1 MSRSKALAAR
11 LALVSL
17 SLVGCERARRVVH
30 AATSDPNE
38 HPPVT
43 ATQPTIGAAMPV
55 VAPGAPT
62 FVADT
67 GVNITDVAAPNDA
80 LARAGK
86 PLGPRFAS
94 LLVGGPNVAPVSIT
108 PVSSADVRYKRI
120 ERNTAASFALG
131 VAGIASS
138 SVEMQQGE
146 SSVLLSVTRIEQEL
160 EFAPPTE
167 AAPGA
172 TYYIRKIKLG
182 RAFFLA
188 LTGST
193 SAVQAI
199 ASAQNSNASLQAQ
212 LRTHSSELRIQTL
225 ARGLQPT
232 TPVESAA
239 QVSLDPINGYTVM
252 GEAVPILVDYWSVP
266 GTAQAAARSVRVE
279 FSGRVL
285 GVGRDMFNQRP
296 RWSLMA
302 RCERNEQPTLPSDIE
317 PTGTWFDGEVSVG
330 ATITRNQSSFRSFS
344 GAIAAEEQLR
354 CALGG
359 FHHGGL
365 MGRPAFSHEEFTWS
379 PGQPRRRTF
388 TLQHDN
394 GSVSVEVTVRVRD
407 E

>member
-17 SLVGCERARRVVH
+17 LLVGCERARRVVH
-30 AATSDPNE
+30 AATSDPGE
-38 HPPVT
+38 HHATTGT
-43 ATQPTIGAAMPV
+43 APLIGAAMPV

-199 ASAQNSNASLQAQ
+199 ASAQSSNASLQAQ

-279 FSGRVL
+279 FSGRAVA
-285 GVGRDMFNQRP
+285 VGTDPFNPRP
-296 RWSLMA
+296 RWTLLA
-302 RCERNEQPTLPSDIE
+302 RCERNVQPVLPSDNE
-317 PTGTWFDGEVSVG
+317 PDGRWFDGEVSRDS
-330 ATITRNQSSFRSFS
+330 TITRNQSEFRGFS
-344 GAIAAEEQLR
+344 GAIAAGERLR

-359 FHHGGL
+359 FHHAGL
-365 MGRPAFSHEEFTWS
+365 LGKPALSSAEFSWR
-379 PGQPRRRTF
+379 PGQSRARAI
-388 TLQHDN
+388 TLQHGN
-394 GSVSVEVTVRVRD
+394 RSVVAEVTVRVVD